1 MGVTT
6 STAPQ
11 RQRSAIRNPSRAW
24 QLNVRISLAERDAL
38 NELATAKGTTVSELI
53 RHSVRTIT
61 AGAAQ

>member
-1 MGVTT
+1 VTT
-6 STAPQ
+6 STTSTTP
-11 RQRSAIRNPSRAW
+11 RRRPDVRNPSRAW

-38 NELATAKGTTVSELI
+38 NALAVANGTTVSELI